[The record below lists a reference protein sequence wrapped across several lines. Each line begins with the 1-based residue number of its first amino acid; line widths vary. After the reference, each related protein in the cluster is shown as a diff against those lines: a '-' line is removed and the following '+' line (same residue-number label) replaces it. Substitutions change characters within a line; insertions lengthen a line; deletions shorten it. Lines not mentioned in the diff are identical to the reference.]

1 MNTSEMKT
9 GTIAMV
15 KVGRNEVKV
24 EVLEALKDAF
34 KVKSLST
41 DREFTVKSLVSIV
54 SKPKESGTLKPKKL
68 SLIDAAF
75 AVLSNAGEPL
85 NTREMVKRAIEA
97 GLWTPTSCKTP
108 EQTLYGSIFREIKVK
123 EFPRFSKSATRKGA
137 FVAMP

>member
-1 MNTSEMKT
+1 MNTSELKT

-24 EVLEALKDAF
+24 EVLEVLENSYQ
-34 KVKSLST
+34 VKSLSSG
-41 DREFTVKSLVSIV
+41 REFTVKSLVSIV
-54 SKPKESGTLKPKKL
+54 SKPKESGKKL

-85 NTREMVKRAIEA
+85 NTREMVKLAIEA
-97 GLWTPTSCKTP
+97 GLWTPTSCNTP

-137 FVAMP
+137 FVAMQ

>member
-1 MNTSEMKT
+1 MNTSELKA

-24 EVLEALKDAF
+24 EVLEALENSYQ
-34 KVKSLST
+34 VKSLSSG
-41 DREFTVKSLVSIV
+41 REFTVKSLVSIV
-54 SKPKESGTLKPKKL
+54 SKPKESGKKF

-85 NTREMVKRAIEA
+85 NTREMVKLATEA

-137 FVAMP
+137 FVAMQ

>member
-1 MNTSEMKT
+1 MNTSELKA

-41 DREFTVKSLVSIV
+41 GREFTVKSILSIV
-54 SKPKESGTLKPKKL
+54 SKPKESGKKL

-75 AVLSNAGEPL
+75 AVLFNAGEPL
-85 NTREMVKRAIEA
+85 NTREMVKLAIEA

-137 FVAMP
+137 FVAMQ

>member
-1 MNTSEMKT
+1 MNTSELKT

-24 EVLEALKDAF
+24 EVLEVLENSYQ
-34 KVKSLST
+34 VKSLSSG
-41 DREFTVKSLVSIV
+41 REFTVKSLVSIV
-54 SKPKESGTLKPKKL
+54 SKPKESGKKL

-85 NTREMVKRAIEA
+85 NTREMVKLATEA

-137 FVAMP
+137 FVAMQ

>member
-1 MNTSEMKT
+1 MKNRELRT

-24 EVLEALKDAF
+24 EVLEVLENSYQ
-34 KVKSLST
+34 VKSLSSG
-41 DREFTVKSLVSIV
+41 REFTVKSLVSIV
-54 SKPKESGTLKPKKL
+54 STPKESGKKL

-85 NTREMVKRAIEA
+85 NTREMVKLAIEA

-123 EFPRFSKSATRKGA
+123 ELPRFSKSATRKGA
-137 FVAMP
+137 FVAMQ

>member
-1 MNTSEMKT
+1 MNTSELKT

-24 EVLEALKDAF
+24 EVLEVLENSYQ
-34 KVKSLST
+34 VKSLSSG
-41 DREFTVKSLVSIV
+41 REFTVKNLVSIV
-54 SKPKESGTLKPKKL
+54 SMPKESGKKL

-85 NTREMVKRAIEA
+85 NTREMVKLAIEA

-108 EQTLYGSIFREIKVK
+108 EQTLYGSIFREMKVK

-137 FVAMP
+137 FVAMQ

>member
-1 MNTSEMKT
+1 MNTSELKT

-24 EVLEALKDAF
+24 EVLEALENSYQ
-34 KVKSLST
+34 VKSLST
-41 DREFTVKSLVSIV
+41 GRKFAVKNLVSIV
-54 SKPKESGTLKPKKL
+54 STPKESDKKL

-85 NTREMVKRAIEA
+85 NTREMVKLAIEA

-108 EQTLYGSIFREIKVK
+108 EQTLYGSIFREMKVK

>member
-1 MNTSEMKT
+1 MNTSELKT

-24 EVLEALKDAF
+24 EVLEALENSYQ
-34 KVKSLST
+34 VKSLST
-41 DREFTVKSLVSIV
+41 GREFTVKNLASIV
-54 SKPKESGTLKPKKL
+54 STPKESGTPKPKKL

-85 NTREMVKRAIEA
+85 NTREMVKLATEA

-108 EQTLYGSIFREIKVK
+108 EQTLYGSIFREMKVK

-137 FVAMP
+137 FVAMQ